1 MNSSPTAAFRG
12 TLRHS
17 SSRSIRDKATWFV
30 WLSLLLLTCRHST
43 AAIPVAPT
51 GRRSQQP
58 AWVDGLKN
66 GLASAMAAGC
76 VKTTLQPVDAV
87 KTLQQYR
94 QIKGSSLTIWEACRE
109 IMSRPGGFWNFYAG
123 LGVTVFGA
131 MPSVALYFGVY
142 SYCKKTLLNT
152 HWGKKHPTASVALSA
167 AIGNS
172 VASFSRVPYEVLK
185 QKLQTGVYTS
195 TWHAFKEISSSN
207 EWMSLL
213 FPKGGIAIQMLRDVP
228 YAVLT
233 LMLYETLQN
242 AFHKSRSN
250 KLIDFCVG
258 GSAGGFG
265 SWATTPLDVIKTRL
279 QTDSELYGGSVRA
292 CTAEIWRE
300 GGSMAFLRGS
310 IPRLV
315 HKVPANA
322 FFFVFYEGFRQ
333 LLGVRDNETGP
344 KEE

>member
-1 MNSSPTAAFRG
+1 MKTPI
-12 TLRHS
+12 L
-17 SSRSIRDKATWFV
+17 WFT
-30 WLSLLLLTCRHST
+30 LLLTCRHT
-43 AAIPVAPT
+43 AAAVPVT
-51 GRRSQQP
+51 GRRAQQP

-66 GLASAMAAGC
+66 GLASALAAGC
-76 VKTTLQPVDAV
+76 VKTSLQPIDAI
-87 KTLQQYR
+87 KTIQQY
-94 QIKGSSLTIWEACRE
+94 QQAKGTASLTIWEACRE
-109 IMSRPGGFWNFYAG
+109 IVSRPGGFWNFYAG

-142 SYCKKTLLNT
+142 SYCKKTLLNSC
-152 HWGKKHPTASVALSA
+152 WGKKHPTASVALSA

-185 QKLQTGVYTS
+185 QQLQTGVYTS
-195 TWHAFKEISSSN
+195 TWHAFKEISSSK
-207 EWMSLL
+207 EYMSLL

-228 YAVLT
+228 YAVIT
-233 LMLYETLQN
+233 LMLYETLQDT
-242 AFHKSRSN
+242 FHKSRSN

-258 GSAGGFG
+258 GAAGGFG
-265 SWATTPLDVIKTRL
+265 SWATNPTDVIKTRL
-279 QTDSELYGGSVRA
+279 QTNSELYGGSVRT

-300 GGSMAFLRGS
+300 GGAMAFLRGS

-333 LLGVRDNETGP
+333 LLGVRDNETAS
-344 KEE
+344 KND